1 MDSKLPKAVESLMYQ
16 LLETELGG
24 VQIYEKALECV
35 VNDEL
40 RKEWQG
46 YLKETRE
53 HVKIATGLLEEM
65 GLDADAETPARDLV
79 RRMGQSLL
87 ALMAEAKSFGEAD
100 TAQLMAC
107 EAVVHAETKDHM
119 NWSLLGELA
128 KSMKDDLGKKLLE
141 AQEEVE
147 EQEDEHLYH
156 TKGWCRE
163 LWLKAMGLEA
173 VLPPPEEKKDVH
185 SATEAERAKK
195 SVGSRR
201 AKTASRTKSKSRLSR
216 PRR

>member
-1 MDSKLPKAVESLMYQ
+1 MDSNLPKAVESLLYQ

-24 VQIYEKALECV
+24 VQVYERALECV

-40 RKEWQG
+40 RAEWKT

-53 HVKIATGLLEEM
+53 HVKIATELLEEM
-65 GLDADAETPARDLV
+65 GLDADAETPARTLV
-79 RRMGQSLL
+79 RQMGQALV
-87 ALMAEAKSFGEAD
+87 ALMAEAKSFGDAD
-100 TAQLMAC
+100 TAELTAC

-128 KSMKDDLGKKLLE
+128 KSMKNDQGKKLLE

-156 TKGWCRE
+156 TKGWARE
-163 LWLKAMGLEA
+163 LWLKALGLEA

-195 SVGSRR
+195 ASGSRR
-201 AKTASRTKSKSRLSR
+201 SKVTRTRTKSRLSR